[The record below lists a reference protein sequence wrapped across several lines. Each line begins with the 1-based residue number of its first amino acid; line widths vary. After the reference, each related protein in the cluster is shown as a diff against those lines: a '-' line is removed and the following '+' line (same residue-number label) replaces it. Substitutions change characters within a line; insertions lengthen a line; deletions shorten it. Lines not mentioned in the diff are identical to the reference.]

1 MEGAGGYPR
10 AVSKVDGGFARGGHN
25 LGALP
30 HDPAGQETRGTA
42 GGGALPEEAP
52 EPLPEAVVLL
62 DPADRGAGGSP
73 PDGPDRRGFRRR
85 GQHRLRLGLAPS
97 RLRPSHE
104 GRPDPTD
111 PPGPAQDHG
120 RERAPPFQDRSH
132 GQEARTVTDRE
143 RVEHRVGGI
152 DEFPAG
158 THKVV
163 KVGRL
168 REIGVFNI
176 AGTFYALPN
185 LGPHPTGP
193 LSQGLVTR
201 AIEAA
206 ANDPGTWDFEWV
218 MHVEDITC

>member
-1 MEGAGGYPR
+1 MDGAILEG
-10 AVSKVDGGFARGGHN
+10 
-25 LGALP
+25 LL
-30 HDPAGQETRGTA
+30 
-42 GGGALPEEAP
+42 

-62 DPADRGAGGSP
+62 YPADRGAGGSP

-143 RVEHRVGGI
+143 RVEHRVGGV
-152 DEFPAG
+152 DEIPAA
-158 THKVV
+158 THEVV

-168 REIGVFNI
+168 LEIGVFNI
-176 AGTFYALPN
+176 DGTLYALPN
-185 LGPHPTGP
+185 LCPHQTGP
-193 LSQGLVTR
+193 LSLGR
-201 AIEAA
+201 ASGATA
-206 ANDPGTWDFEWV
+206 
-218 MHVEDITC
+218 